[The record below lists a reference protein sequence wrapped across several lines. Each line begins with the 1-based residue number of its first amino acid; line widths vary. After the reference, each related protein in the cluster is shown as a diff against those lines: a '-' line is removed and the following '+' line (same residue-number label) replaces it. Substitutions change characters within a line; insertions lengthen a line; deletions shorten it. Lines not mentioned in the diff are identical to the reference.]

1 MADRRG
7 AGGEMD
13 SIERCARI
21 TTGIQESGGFEHVI
35 VALVRAREAAV
46 VHVLDDGSAWF
57 GVLHDGTEI
66 AALKG
71 LVEGLEVEG
80 EIDVTAEARGF
91 EASGTRTTVRKL
103 LSGVLWTLAEPIDC
117 VAGTMLVRDVAED
130 PAWLTARYGS
140 DGQVGFLEGA
150 PDLFNRELV
159 RLHDLAPD
167 PVGGGVRLKPSLRA
181 AEVGASYEADLGPE
195 AMDVLKGQREA
206 FEEKFGRPP
215 GPEDPL
221 FFDPTADTP
230 QPIPPEKIAA
240 LEAMMAEHGM
250 DQEWFLRRQAEREE
264 EGALRRRGRPVGR
277 NDPCWC
283 GSGKKYKRC
292 HGA

>member
-1 MADRRG
+1 
-7 AGGEMD
+7 MD

-21 TTGIQESGGFEHVI
+21 AAGIQESGSFEHVLI
-35 VALVRAREAAV
+35 VLVRAGEAAV
-46 VHVLDDGSAWF
+46 VHVLQDGSAWF
-57 GVLHDGTEI
+57 GVLDDAKEI
-66 AALKG
+66 ASLRR
-71 LVEGLEVEG
+71 LIEGLEIEG
-80 EIDVTAEARGF
+80 EIDVTTEARSF
-91 EASGTRTTVRKL
+91 EASRTRTTVRQL

-117 VAGTMLVRDVAED
+117 LTGAMLARDAGED
-130 PAWLTARYGS
+130 PAWLMARYGS
-140 DGQVGFLEGA
+140 AEQVGFLEGA

-159 RLHDLAPD
+159 RLHDLASD

-195 AMDVLKGQREA
+195 AMDVLEGQREA
-206 FEEKFGRPP
+206 FEQKFGRPP

-250 DQEWFLRRQAEREE
+250 DQEWFLRRQAESEE
-264 EGALRRRGRPVGR
+264 DGTLRRQGRAVGR

-283 GSGKKYKRC
+283 GSGKKFKRC